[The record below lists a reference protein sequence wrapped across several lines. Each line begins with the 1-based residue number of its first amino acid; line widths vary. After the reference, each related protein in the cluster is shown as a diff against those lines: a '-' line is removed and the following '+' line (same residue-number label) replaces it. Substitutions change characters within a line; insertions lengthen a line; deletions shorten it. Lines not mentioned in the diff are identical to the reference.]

1 MACDLP
7 VCPSVSRTIFTI
19 MTQEKEYKAVK
30 FDHYGGLDVLHL
42 DEVPLPNPGPG
53 EVLVRVKAAGIN
65 PVEASIRKGLL
76 AVSWPAT
83 FPSGE
88 GSDFAGV
95 VASVGAQVK
104 SFVAGDEV
112 IGFTNERASHAEY
125 VLVPMDQLTPRP
137 PHVPWEQ
144 AGALFTSGS
153 AAYATVKAVSLKKG
167 DTVVVSSAAGGV
179 GSIVVQL
186 AVDAGA
192 RVIGLASADNH
203 AWLKQK
209 GVIPLDFDG
218 DVAEKI
224 KATAGGRIDAFID
237 TYGHGYVDLAIQLG
251 IKPDRIDT
259 IVDFQHEAVK
269 KYGVKNE
276 GSMAAATAEVLAELA
291 ALIEGGRLEIPIAH
305 IYKLDQVREAFA
317 ELEQHH
323 THGKIVLVP

>member
-1 MACDLP
+1 MAYNLP
-7 VCPSVSRTIFTI
+7 EQQA

-30 FDHYGGLDVLHL
+30 FDHYGGLDVLHI
-42 DEVPLPNPGPG
+42 DELPLPEPGVG

-65 PVEASIRKGLL
+65 PIETKIREGFL
-76 AVSWPAT
+76 AVTWPAT

-95 VASVGAQVK
+95 VERVGAQVRTI
-104 SFVAGDEV
+104 ATGEEV
-112 IGFTNERASHAEY
+112 IGFTNNRASHAEY
-125 VLVPMDQLTPRP
+125 VVVPMDQLTLRP

-153 AAYATVKAVSLKKG
+153 TAYATVRAVSLKKG

-179 GSIVVQL
+179 GSIVIQL
-186 AVDAGA
+186 AVATGA
-192 RVIGLASADNH
+192 RVIGLAAAENH
-203 AWLKQK
+203 AWLKEK

-218 DVAEKI
+218 NMVEKI
-224 KATAGGRIDAFID
+224 KAAASGPIDAFID
-237 TYGHGYVDLAIQLG
+237 TYGHGYVDLALQLG
-251 IKPDRIDT
+251 VKPDRIDT

-276 GSMAAATAEVLAELA
+276 GSMDAATAEVLAELA
-291 ALIEGGRLEIPIAH
+291 ALIEKGLLEIPIAQV
-305 IYKLDQVREAFA
+305 YKLDQVRDAFA
-317 ELEQHH
+317 ELEEHH